1 MLCSL
6 IVELLELHCLYFVT
20 RRFVFVN
27 WQILWQFVVIEVTAG
42 LSNLAPH
49 TYGIMC
55 RAQLGVSL

>member
-27 WQILWQFVVIEVTAG
+27 WQISFFDSLL
-42 LSNLAPH
+42 LSKLQQDYR
-49 TYGIMC
+49 T
-55 RAQLGVSL
+55 